1 MLTDIQDKIRKI
13 VMRESAS
20 AIGAPGGRL
29 SADRAKL
36 KKRYLGYGYGVD
48 DDREKRRLS
57 TYVDRTVMETVEW
70 AMPGLMRIFAGG
82 DEIIRFEPRTPAQ
95 EQAAADAT
103 LYVNQ
108 VVFGRSMFRLIHDTL
123 KDGLYQRVGWCLAH
137 APRQEKQTVDR
148 FDGLSSDEAQAL
160 IAEAESQG
168 GTAEVQQYPDA
179 SVPGGMACAV
189 TVRRRVVTHD
199 VRLDPVPSE
208 NVLVSS
214 EAEDV
219 EHARFIAHWE
229 IRTAT
234 QLMQEGYSRD
244 AIDELPVYGSEDD
257 PEERSV
263 GFGVNG
269 DTSDTEETDAFEN
282 RRFKVYEAWLDV
294 DLNGD
299 GMAEKAKV
307 VYVGDG
313 PDTKILSVEEWPL
326 YRAPL
331 FAACSVPMPHQVV
344 GLCLADLVS
353 DVQDLRTD
361 LTRSYLDALSFAN
374 AGELVADYGPNQT
387 GWIDIDSLLSR
398 GPGAVHRVRGGASL
412 SPLPVATSASEAVQ
426 GLQLTDQLVER
437 RSGVTSR
444 TQSLDADALQNTA
457 TGASIMEEAINQRLE
472 MIARV
477 YAEMFFKP
485 LGRYVLNLLH
495 RYHDKAVQVR
505 LKGRFMDFD
514 PRKWDPDMDISVAVG
529 LGTGSRQ
536 KMLAAYQQIL
546 QVQQS
551 FIAQLS
557 TASPV
562 RLSNIIY
569 TCHKMV
575 EAAGLEAPERFFG
588 TEEDAK
594 RAEQLILQQKQS
606 GQMDPLTA
614 AKVQVE
620 KVKAQTAL
628 QKAQL
633 DMQIKQAQAQNDAS
647 GKAAKAQTDASVQ
660 AAKVQANAALKAQE
674 MELEKQ
680 LDYARLMRGQRG
692 PGLTDIKE
700 ESV

>member
-13 VMRESAS
+13 IIRESAS

-70 AMPGLMRIFAGG
+70 AMPGLMRVFAGG

-137 APRQEKQTVDR
+137 APREEHQTVDR
-148 FDGLSSDEAQAL
+148 FDGLSPDEAQAL
-160 IAEAESQG
+160 IADTEARG
-168 GTAEVQQYPDA
+168 GVAEVEQYPDP

-189 TVRRRVVTHD
+189 TVRTKTVTHD

-229 IRTAT
+229 VRTAT
-234 QLMQEGYSRD
+234 QLMQEGYSR
-244 AIDELPVYGSEDD
+244 AVIEELPVYGSDDD
-257 PEERSV
+257 PEEKV
-263 GFGVNG
+263 IGQEVN
-269 DTSDTEETDAFEN
+269 TSSSTEDDTEAAES
-282 RRFKVYEAWLDV
+282 RRYKVYEAWLDV

-313 PDTKILSVEEWPL
+313 SDTKILSVEEWPL

-361 LTRSYLDALSFAN
+361 LTRSYLDALSFSN

-398 GPGAVHRVRGGASL
+398 GPGAVHRVRGGASI

-444 TQSLDADALQNTA
+444 TQSLDADTLQNTA

-536 KMLAAYQQIL
+536 KMLASYQQIL
-546 QVQQS
+546 QVQQA
-551 FIAQLS
+551 FIAQLG
-557 TASPV
+557 ANSPV
-562 RLSNIIY
+562 HLSNIIY

-588 TEEDAK
+588 TEEEAK
-594 RAEQLILQQKQS
+594 RAELLVLQQKQS
-606 GQMDPLTA
+606 GQMDPLT
-614 AKVQVE
+614 
-620 KVKAQTAL
+620 
-628 QKAQL
+628 
-633 DMQIKQAQAQNDAS
+633 AQAQNDAS

-674 MELEKQ
+674 MKLEKQ
-680 LDYARLMRGQRG
+680 LDYARLMQGQRG
-692 PGLTDIKE
+692 PGLTDIRE
-700 ESV
+700 QSV

>member
-1 MLTDIQDKIRKI
+1 MLRDIEDKVRKI
-13 VMRESAS
+13 IIRESAS
-20 AIGAPGGRL
+20 AIGAPGGQL

-36 KKRYLGYGYGVD
+36 KKRYLGYGYSVD
-48 DDREKRRLS
+48 EDREKRSLS

-70 AMPGLMRIFAGG
+70 AMPGLMRVFAGG

-137 APRQEKQTVDR
+137 APREEHQTMER
-148 FDGLSSDEAQAL
+148 FTGLSLQEAQAM
-160 IAEAESQG
+160 IADTEARG
-168 GTAEVQQYPDA
+168 GVAEVEQYPDP

-219 EHARFIAHWE
+219 EHARFVAHWE
-229 IRTAT
+229 VRTAT
-234 QLMQEGYSRD
+234 QLMQGGYSRD
-244 AIDELPVYGSEDD
+244 VIDELPVYGSEDA
-257 PEERSV
+257 PEEKSV
-263 GFGVNG
+263 GLGVNG

-313 PDTKILSVEEWPL
+313 SDTKILSVEEWPL

-331 FAACSVPMPHQVV
+331 FAACSVPMPHQMV

-361 LTRSYLDALSFAN
+361 MTRSYLDALSFAN
-374 AGELVADYGPNQT
+374 SGELVVDYGSNQT
-387 GWIDIDSLLSR
+387 GWVDIDSILSR
-398 GPGAVHRVRGGASL
+398 RPGGAYRVRGGASIM
-412 SPLPVATSASEAVQ
+412 PLPVATSASEAVQ

-444 TQSLDADALQNTA
+444 TQSLDADTLQNTA

-536 KMLAAYQQIL
+536 KMLASYQQIL
-546 QVQQS
+546 QVQQA
-551 FIAQLS
+551 FIAQLGVN
-557 TASPV
+557 SPV
-562 RLSNIIY
+562 HLSNIIY

-594 RAEQLILQQKQS
+594 RAELLVLQQKQS

-647 GKAAKAQTDASVQ
+647 GKAAKVQTDASVQ

-674 MELEKQ
+674 MQLEKQ
-680 LDYARLMRGQRG
+680 LDYARLMQGQRG

-700 ESV
+700 QSV